1 MLREGTYSVWF
12 ATPAGQGV
20 GIVHFGA
27 GQVSGGDGA
36 LSYVGTYKTR
46 GDSFTAVI
54 KTSRHTPGQV
64 SPFSVD
70 DLTLRLEGK
79 CNGIH
84 PRCIGRADEIPN
96 MLFNATFIRSQAE
109 ESKPLREA
117 PPQRVAADKVSSLRS
132 R

>member
-20 GIVHFGA
+20 GIVHFAA

-36 LSYVGTYKTR
+36 LSYIGTYKTR

-54 KTSRHTPGQV
+54 KTSRHAPGQG

-70 DLTLRLEGK
+70 DLTLRLEGT

-96 MLFNATFIRSQAE
+96 MLFNATFIRAQE
-109 ESKPLREA
+109 EDPKPVREA
-117 PPQRVAADKVSSLRS
+117 LPHRVVVEKVSSLRS